1 LIGFFRARLRRL
13 RQPGPAER
21 RGAHDPIERALKAA
35 AARYVGLHPRF
46 LWYARLKYRT
56 DPCYRSI
63 ASHIGEGTFTVDL
76 GTGLGMLPVLLGEL
90 GGRRRALGVE
100 WDREKA
106 RCGLH
111 ASRGL
116 PGVELVE
123 GDLNAF
129 ALPACDVITL
139 VDVLHYYEA
148 HRQEEILERC
158 RAALGPG
165 GRLLIREG
173 DGARPGG
180 SRFTRMVEMW
190 ATRMGWNRGPA
201 VRFRPISELRAA
213 LARLG
218 FRVDED
224 EVAGRIYPGNVLLV
238 ARLETAAA
246 HPRTCVPVVRRS
258 SPSGNP

>member
-1 LIGFFRARLRRL
+1 LIGFFRTRLRRL
-13 RQPGPAER
+13 RHRRSAER
-21 RGAHDPIERALKAA
+21 RGEPDPIERAIQAA

-46 LWYARLKYRT
+46 HWYARLKYHM
-56 DPCYRSI
+56 DPCYR
-63 ASHIGEGTFTVDL
+63 AVARHIGEDSFTVDL

-90 GGRRRALGVE
+90 GERRQALGVE
-100 WDREKA
+100 WDREKV

-116 PGVELVE
+116 PAVEMVE
-123 GDLNAF
+123 GDLQAF

-148 HRQEEILERC
+148 HRQEEILKRC
-158 RAALGPG
+158 RAALRPG

-180 SRFTRMVEMW
+180 ASFTRTIERC
-190 ATRMGWNRGPA
+190 ATRMGWNRGPM
-201 VRFRPISELRAA
+201 VRFRPISELHTA
-213 LARLG
+213 LVGLG

-224 EVAGRIYPGNVLLV
+224 KVASRFHPGNVLLV
-238 ARLETAAA
+238 AGLEAAA
-246 HPRTCVPVVRRS
+246 GHPPTRDR
-258 SPSGNP
+258 GN